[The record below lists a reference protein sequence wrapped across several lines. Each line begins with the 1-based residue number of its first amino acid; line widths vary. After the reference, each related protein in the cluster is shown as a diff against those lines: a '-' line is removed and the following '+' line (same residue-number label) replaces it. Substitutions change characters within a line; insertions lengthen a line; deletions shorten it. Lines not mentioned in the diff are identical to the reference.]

1 MWNSAC
7 EAPCSRRVP
16 SARRREHHVEEVGG
30 EAELR
35 VRVDDGLAHRRL
47 VGDRRDRRHLRDE
60 ADGGE
65 PALVGV
71 VDVDRVG
78 VEGGEGADDADLRV
92 RMRGVRE
99 LRRVA
104 PRIAPNFRAIIART
118 MIAIGWASDL
128 KPW

>member
-16 SARRREHHVEEVGG
+16 GARRREHHVEEVGG

-92 RMRGVRE
+92 RIAASENCAELRQE
-99 LRRVA
+99 LRRISA
-104 PRIAPNFRAIIART
+104 P
-118 MIAIGWASDL
+118 
-128 KPW
+128 

>member
-1 MWNSAC
+1 MMWNSAC

-78 VEGGEGADDADLRV
+78 IEGGEGADDADHDRH
-92 RMRGVRE
+92 RMRVALEAVEE
-99 LRRVA
+99 LYELLVYH
-104 PRIAPNFRAIIART
+104 P
-118 MIAIGWASDL
+118 ML
-128 KPW
+128 L

>member
-1 MWNSAC
+1 MMWNSAC

-16 SARRREHHVEEVGG
+16 SARRGEHHVEEVGG

-35 VRVDDGLAHRRL
+35 VRVHDGLPHRRL

-78 VEGGEGADDADLRV
+78 IEGGEGADDADLRV
-92 RMRGVRE
+92 RIAASENCAELRQE
-99 LRRVA
+99 LRRISA
-104 PRIAPNFRAIIART
+104 P
-118 MIAIGWASDL
+118 
-128 KPW
+128 